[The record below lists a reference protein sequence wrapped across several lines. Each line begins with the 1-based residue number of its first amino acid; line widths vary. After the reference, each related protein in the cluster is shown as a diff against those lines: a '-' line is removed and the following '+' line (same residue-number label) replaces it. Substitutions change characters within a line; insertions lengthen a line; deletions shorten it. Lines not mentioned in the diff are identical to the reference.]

1 MDETSEQEFS
11 DLRFDIEPH
20 REGMRAMAA
29 LGLDRVSMR
38 AALIAR
44 NVVLY
49 EAPGTRFFV
58 GVTTD
63 PTMECD
69 LQGKK
74 NCAYFVMLKNAETP
88 SAAESIRADIARY
101 FLRHFPGR
109 CLPQMSQP
117 GAEGNF
123 VYLACFS

>member
-1 MDETSEQEFS
+1 MDETTEQEFS
-11 DLRFDIEPH
+11 GLRFDIEPH
-20 REGMRAMAA
+20 REGLRAMVA
-29 LGLDRVSMR
+29 LGLDRASMR
-38 AALIAR
+38 PALIAR

-58 GVTTD
+58 GITSD
-63 PTMECD
+63 PTTECD
-69 LQGKK
+69 LQSKK
-74 NCAYFVMLKNAETP
+74 DCTYFVMLKNAESP
-88 SAAESIRADIARY
+88 AAAESIRADIARY

-109 CLPQMSQP
+109 CLPQMSQS